1 MNLQFIGTVLIVK
14 VTLCINKNRK
24 YLICVSKTMEYNIQ
38 KLEPD
43 LEPWLEHDL
52 LPKLVPDLKLE
63 PTVNPKL
70 EPKQEGSTKPQGG
83 MSSFMNRLSHFLK
96 FKLVCIVYRM

>member
-70 EPKQEGSTKPQGG
+70 EPKQESLQGG
-83 MSSFMNRLSHFLK
+83 TCFYAHGNLFYYI
-96 FKLVCIVYRM
+96 KLHYI